1 MCFTQTG
8 VMMRRL
14 LFRIGTIAPLAL
26 LLQAACGGGKAAPK
40 PAPAPARAPLRTS
53 RAAPVAASGP
63 EVDGVKLY
71 RELGLLAR
79 GAPMP
84 FVGNVA
90 FMASS
95 SMDSTHVVV
104 AITIANGSLTFGRE
118 TDRFRAGYTVAITL
132 RNGAET
138 VKQIEA
144 HESVL
149 VASYKEVS
157 RLDESVIYQEL
168 LTVKPGRYN
177 LSVNVRDD
185 GSSKNGSDD
194 VTLLVPALGAGSL
207 STPVAFA
214 RVTQRL
220 SVDSL
225 PRVVTNPA
233 ATATFGRDS
242 LIGLYLEGYG
252 MSAGARL
259 PLNVAARTETGRM
272 LFSDT
277 ISLVRR
283 QNLYSGVLYVP
294 VARTGIGPVVISV
307 WQTGMK
313 DTTRAPLFV
322 GFGEELPVAT
332 YDEMLNYLKWFAAPA
347 RIKALRDTAPEFRPS
362 AWADFVKENASMT
375 GGAEALREYF
385 RRLYDANTRFREEGV
400 PGWMTDRGK
409 VLLGLGE
416 PDQTYE
422 QGATADPTNRLRSE
436 IWEYRNIQQQLV
448 FTEQQEFGHWR
459 LTNSSAIAFETAWRR
474 RVTR

>member
-1 MCFTQTG
+1 
-8 VMMRRL
+8 MRRAP
-14 LFRIGTIAPLAL
+14 FQIARWVPVTL
-26 LLQAACGGGKAAPK
+26 LLVQAACGGNKPAPTPAPK
-40 PAPAPARAPLRTS
+40 PASSPARAPGG
-53 RAAPVAASGP
+53 APAQAPIALSGP
-63 EVDGVKLY
+63 EYDGVKLY

-90 FMASS
+90 FMAAATA
-95 SMDSTHVVV
+95 DSTHVIV
-104 AITIANGSLTFGRE
+104 AITLANGNLTFGRE
-118 TDRFRAGYTVAITL
+118 TDRFRAGYTVSLTL
-132 RNGAET
+132 RNGSET

-149 VASYKEVS
+149 VASYKETS

-168 LTVKPGRYN
+168 LTLKPGRYS

-185 GSSKNGSDD
+185 GSSKNGSDE
-194 VTLLVPALGAGSL
+194 VTLVVPTLGAGSL

-214 RVTQRL
+214 RVYQRL
-220 SVDSL
+220 ALDSL

-242 LIGLYLEGYG
+242 LVGLYLEGYG
-252 MSAGARL
+252 TAAGARL
-259 PLNVAARTETGRM
+259 PLNIAVRTETGRM

-283 QNLYSGVLYVP
+283 QTLYSGVLYVP
-294 VARTGIGPVVISV
+294 IARTGIGPAVVSV
-307 WQTGMK
+307 WQTGMR
-313 DTTRAPLFV
+313 DTTRAAVFI
-322 GFGEELPVAT
+322 GFGDELPVAT
-332 YDEMLNYLKWFAAPA
+332 YDEMLNYLKWFALPS
-347 RIKALRDTAPEFRPS
+347 RIKSLRDTAPEFRPA
-362 AWADFVKENASMT
+362 AWSSFVKDNATLT
-375 GGAEALREYF
+375 GGAEALRDYF
-385 RRLYDANTRFREEGV
+385 LRLNRANVEFREEGV

-416 PDQTYE
+416 PDQRYE
-422 QGATADPTNRLRSE
+422 QGAPADPSQRLRSQ
-436 IWEYRNIQQQLV
+436 IWEYRNLQIQLV

-459 LTNSSAIAFETAWRR
+459 MTNSSAVAFENAWRR

>member
-1 MCFTQTG
+1 
-8 VMMRRL
+8 MRRPL
-14 LFRIGTIAPLAL
+14 NRISTIAPLTL
-26 LLQAACGGGKAAPK
+26 LLIQAACGGGSSQPK
-40 PAPAPARAPLRTS
+40 PAPSPARAPQRAPQ
-53 RAAPVAASGP
+53 RAPGAAAPVAASGP
-63 EVDGVKLY
+63 EFDGVKLY

-84 FVGNVA
+84 FIGNVA
-90 FMASS
+90 FMAAPTA
-95 SMDSTHVVV
+95 DSTNVIV
-104 AITIANGSLTFGRE
+104 ALTISNGNLTFGRE
-118 TDRFRAGYTVAITL
+118 TDRFRAGYTVSITL
-132 RNGAET
+132 RNGSET

-168 LTVKPGRYN
+168 LTLKPGRYS

-185 GSSKNGSDD
+185 GSSKNGSDE
-194 VTLLVPALGAGSL
+194 VTLIVPTLSAGTL

-214 RVTQRL
+214 RVYQRL
-220 SVDSL
+220 SLDSL

-242 LIGLYLEGYG
+242 LVGLYLEGYG
-252 MSAGARL
+252 TEAGARL
-259 PLNVAARTETGRM
+259 PLNIAARTETGRL

-277 ISLVRR
+277 VSLVRR

-294 VARTGIGPVVISV
+294 VARTGIGPVVMSV
-307 WQTGMK
+307 WRTGGK
-313 DTTRAPLFV
+313 DTTRAPVFI

-332 YDEMLNYLKWFAAPA
+332 YDEMLNYLKWFALPS
-347 RIKALRDTAPEFRPS
+347 KLKSLRDTAPEFRPAAWS
-362 AWADFVKENASMT
+362 AFVRDNANLT
-375 GGAEALREYF
+375 GSSEALREYF
-385 RRLYDANTRFREEGV
+385 LRLNEANSKFREEGV

-416 PDQTYE
+416 PDQVFE
-422 QGATADPTNRLRSE
+422 QGSPSDPTQRLRST
-436 IWEYRNIQQQLV
+436 IWEYRGIQQQLV

-459 LTNSSAIAFETAWRR
+459 LTNSSAIAFEAAWRR
-474 RVTR
+474 RVSR

>member
-1 MCFTQTG
+1 
-8 VMMRRL
+8 MMRQL
-14 LFRIGTIAPLAL
+14 LFRAGTIAPMTL
-26 LLQAACGGGKAAPK
+26 LLVLAACGGSRSAPK
-40 PAPAPARAPLRTS
+40 PAPAPARAPS
-53 RAAPVAASGP
+53 RPTGAAPVQVSGP
-63 EVDGVKLY
+63 EFDGVKLY

-90 FMASS
+90 FLASAS
-95 SMDSTHVVV
+95 RDSTHVVV
-104 AITIANGSLTFGRE
+104 AITIANGNLTFGRE
-118 TDRFRAGYTVAITL
+118 TDRFRAGYTVSITL

-138 VKQIEA
+138 VKQLEA

-194 VTLLVPALGAGSL
+194 VTLLVPTLGAGSL
-207 STPVAFA
+207 STPMAFA

-220 SVDSL
+220 SLDSL
-225 PRVVTNPA
+225 PRIVTSPA

-242 LIGLYLEGYG
+242 LVGLYLEGY
-252 MSAGARL
+252 SATAGARL
-259 PLNVAARTETGRM
+259 PLNIAARTETGRM

-277 ISLVRR
+277 LSLVRR
-283 QNLYSGVLYVP
+283 QNMYSGVLFIP
-294 VARTGIGPVVISV
+294 IARTGIGPVVISV
-307 WQTGMK
+307 WQTGMM
-313 DTTRAPLFV
+313 DTTRTPLFV

-332 YDEMLNYLKWFAAPA
+332 YDEMLNYLRWFATPA
-347 RIKALRDTAPEFRPS
+347 SLKSLRDTAVEFRPA
-362 AWADFVKENASMT
+362 AWATFVRESAST
-375 GGAEALREYF
+375 SRGSATLHEYF
-385 RRLYDANTRFREEGV
+385 LRLYEANAKFREEGI

-416 PDQTYE
+416 PDQVYE
-422 QGATADPTNRLRSE
+422 QGATADPRNQVRSV
-436 IWEYRNIQQQLV
+436 IWEYRDLQQQLV
-448 FTEQQEFGHWR
+448 FIEQQEFGHWR
-459 LTNSSAIAFETAWRR
+459 LTNSSAIAFEAAWRR

>member
-1 MCFTQTG
+1 
-8 VMMRRL
+8 
-14 LFRIGTIAPLAL
+14 
-26 LLQAACGGGKAAPK
+26 
-40 PAPAPARAPLRTS
+40 
-53 RAAPVAASGP
+53 
-63 EVDGVKLY
+63 VKLY

-90 FMASS
+90 FMATPSA
-95 SMDSTHVVV
+95 DSTHVIV
-104 AITIANGSLTFGRE
+104 AITIANGNLTFGRE
-118 TDRFRAGYTVAITL
+118 TDRFRAGYTVSITL

-157 RLDESVIYQEL
+157 RFDESVIYQEL

-177 LSVNVRDD
+177 LTVNVRDD

-194 VTLLVPALGAGSL
+194 VTLLVPSLGAGAL

-214 RVTQRL
+214 RVTPRVSL
-220 SVDSL
+220 DSL

-242 LIGLYLEGYG
+242 VIGLYLEAYG
-252 MSAGARL
+252 AANGRL
-259 PLNVAARTETGRM
+259 PLNIAARTETGRT
-272 LFSDT
+272 LFADT
-277 ISLVRR
+277 LSLLHR
-283 QNLYSGVLYVP
+283 QNLSSGVLYVP
-294 VARTGIGPVVISV
+294 IGRIGIGPVVILL
-307 WQTGMK
+307 WQTGMN
-313 DTTRAPLFV
+313 DTTRAPVFV

-332 YDEMLNYLKWFAAPA
+332 YDEMLNYLKWFATPA
-347 RIKALRDTAPEFRPS
+347 RIKALRDTAPEYRPA
-362 AWADFVKENASMT
+362 AWASFVRENATLT
-375 GGAEALREYF
+375 GGAEALRDYF
-385 RRLYDANTRFREEGV
+385 LRLSAANAQFREEGV

-416 PDQTYE
+416 PDNRYE
-422 QGATADPTNRLRSE
+422 QGATADPTNRLRSQ
-436 IWEYRNIQQQLV
+436 IWEYRNLQLQLV

-459 LTNSSAIAFETAWRR
+459 LTNSSAIAFENAWRR
-474 RVTR
+474 RTTR

>member
-1 MCFTQTG
+1 
-8 VMMRRL
+8 MRRL
-14 LFRIGTIAPLAL
+14 LPRYGSTFPLAL
-26 LLQAACGGGKAAPK
+26 LFLQAACGGSK
-40 PAPAPARAPLRTS
+40 PAPRPAPSRAPGGA
-53 RAAPVAASGP
+53 AAPVSAAGP
-63 EVDGVKLY
+63 EFDGVKLY

-90 FMASS
+90 FMASGS
-95 SMDSTHVVV
+95 ADSTHVVV
-104 AITIANGSLTFGRE
+104 AITIANGNLTFGRE
-118 TDRFRAGYTVAITL
+118 TDRFRAGYTVSITL

-149 VASYKEVS
+149 VASFKEVS

-185 GSSKNGSDD
+185 GSSKNGTDD
-194 VTLLVPALGAGSL
+194 VTLVVPALGGGSL
-207 STPVAFA
+207 STPVAYA
-214 RVTQRL
+214 RVTPRTSL
-220 SVDSL
+220 DSL
-225 PRVVTNPA
+225 PRIVTNPA

-242 LIGLYLEGYG
+242 VIGLYLEGYG
-252 MSAGARL
+252 GAGARL

-277 ISLVRR
+277 ISLARR
-283 QNLYSGVLYVP
+283 QNLYSGILLVP
-294 VARTGIGPVVISV
+294 IARTGIGPVVISA
-307 WQTGMK
+307 WQTGAT
-313 DTTRAPLFV
+313 DTTRAAVFV

-332 YDEMLNYLKWFAAPA
+332 YDEMLNYLRWFTTPL
-347 RIKALRDTAPEFRPS
+347 KLKSLRDTAPEFRAG
-362 AWADFVKENASMT
+362 AWASFVRENASVT
-375 GGAEALREYF
+375 GGAEALRDYF
-385 RRLYDANTRFREEGV
+385 MRLNDANRRFREEGV

-416 PDQTYE
+416 PDQIYE
-422 QGATADPTNRLRSE
+422 QGATANPTVGLRSQ

-448 FTEQQEFGHWR
+448 FVEQQEFGHWR
-459 LTNSSAIAFETAWRR
+459 LTNSSAIAFDNAWRR
-474 RVTR
+474 RISR

>member
-1 MCFTQTG
+1 
-8 VMMRRL
+8 MRRL
-14 LFRIGTIAPLAL
+14 LSRYGSIVSFTL
-26 LLQAACGGGKAAPK
+26 LLVQAACGGARPSPK
-40 PAPAPARAPLRTS
+40 PAPARAPGGA
-53 RAAPVAASGP
+53 AAPVSAAGP
-63 EVDGVKLY
+63 EFDGVKLY

-95 SMDSTHVVV
+95 STDSTHVIV
-104 AITIANGSLTFGRE
+104 AITIANGNLTFGRE
-118 TDRFRAGYTVAITL
+118 TDRFRAGYTVSITL

-149 VASYKEVS
+149 VASFKEVS
-157 RLDESVIYQEL
+157 RLDESVIYQEM

-185 GSSKNGSDD
+185 GSSKNGTDD
-194 VTLLVPALGAGSL
+194 VTLVVPVLGGGTL

-214 RVTQRL
+214 RVTQR
-220 SVDSL
+220 SNVDSL
-225 PRVVTNPA
+225 PRIVTNPA

-242 LIGLYLEGYG
+242 VIGLYLEGYG
-252 MSAGARL
+252 ISGGARL

-272 LFSDT
+272 LFTDT
-277 ISLVRR
+277 LSLARR
-283 QNLYSGVLYVP
+283 QNLYSGVLLVP
-294 VARTGIGPVVISV
+294 IARTGIGPVVISA
-307 WQTGMK
+307 WRTGAA
-313 DTTRAPLFV
+313 DTTRAAIFI

-332 YDEMLNYLKWFAAPA
+332 YDEMLNYLKWFTTPLK
-347 RIKALRDTAPEFRPS
+347 IKSLRDTAPEFRAA
-362 AWADFVKENASMT
+362 AWSSFVRENALST
-375 GGAEALREYF
+375 GGAEALRDYF
-385 RRLYDANTRFREEGV
+385 LRLNDANRRFREEGV

-416 PDQTYE
+416 PDQIYE
-422 QGATADPTNRLRSE
+422 QGATANPAVGLRSQ
-436 IWEYRNIQQQLV
+436 IWEYRNMQQQLV

-459 LTNSSAIAFETAWRR
+459 LTNSSAIAFESAWRR
-474 RVTR
+474 RVSR